1 MLLLYTISFCFS
13 ILLYE
18 RVIFDTNGTTF
29 LDFLCNKRLCTG
41 PQFLLPS
48 FRCLFRQKDVTG
60 PEDQPSDYK
69 APVIATASSFI
80 SSSFNKPIPWRD
92 IVCRSSPSFQA
103 FPTNSSN
110 FAFASAYR
118 FFAMITLSPF
128 FIVNEYLSIFET
140 YSIFTMKLRC
150 ER

>member
-1 MLLLYTISFCFS
+1 MYTISFCFS

-29 LDFLCNKRLCTG
+29 LEFLCNKRLCTG
-41 PQFLLPS
+41 PQFHLRLFGVFSVKRTSPTAGNRRRTARHLSLPPHRHS
-48 FRCLFRQKDVTG
+48 F
-60 PEDQPSDYK
+60 
-69 APVIATASSFI
+69 SS
-80 SSSFNKPIPWRD
+80 SSSFNKPIPWQD

-103 FPTNSSN
+103 LPTNSSN

-128 FIVNEYLSIFET
+128 FIVKEYLSILET
-140 YSIFTMKLRC
+140 YSIFTIKLRC